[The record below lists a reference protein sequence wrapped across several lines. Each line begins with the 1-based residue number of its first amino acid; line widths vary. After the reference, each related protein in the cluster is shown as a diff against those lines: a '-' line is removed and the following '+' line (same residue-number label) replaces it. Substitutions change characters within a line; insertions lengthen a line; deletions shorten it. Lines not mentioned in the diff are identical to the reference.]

1 MSDLDLADIE
11 AVNGYIDKLEN
22 ELAEAEA
29 KNAKLKKMLDDF
41 AEVAFEEDAFTEEE
55 LQQAQQGGGKL

>member
-22 ELAEAEA
+22 EIAEA
-29 KNAKLKKMLDDF
+29 KAVIMI
-41 AEVAFEEDAFTEEE
+41 
-55 LQQAQQGGGKL
+55 QALIIGDLEQGSEGGK